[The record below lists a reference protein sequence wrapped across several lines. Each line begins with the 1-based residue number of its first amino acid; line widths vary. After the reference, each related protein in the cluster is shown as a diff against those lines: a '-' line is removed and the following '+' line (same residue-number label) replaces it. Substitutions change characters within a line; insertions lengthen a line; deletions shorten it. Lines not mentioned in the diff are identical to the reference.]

1 MDTFDLI
8 ARSRLALADELDRL
22 APEDWSHPSL
32 CAGWTVHVVAA
43 HLNIPWSVS
52 TPALITAVLRS
63 GGLDRGMHR
72 LSCTL
77 AERLD
82 PGQCVA
88 GLRDHASHRFTP
100 PGSGPEAPL
109 SDVLVHGNDMLYP
122 LGRMVEP
129 DHEAL
134 ITALGWLSA
143 GRARGFV
150 PRGRAEGLT
159 LRATD
164 LDQTFGSGDR
174 VASGPALALC
184 SVLTGRTSMIEELSG
199 PGVGVLASRLDRR

>member
-1 MDTFDLI
+1 VATFDSI

-22 APEDWSHPSL
+22 APEDWHHPSL
-32 CAGWTVHVVAA
+32 CAGWTIHMAAA
-43 HLNIPWSVS
+43 HLNMPWSVS
-52 TPALITAVLRS
+52 TPALMTAVLRS

-88 GLRDHASHRFTP
+88 GLRDHASNRFTT
-100 PGSGPEAPL
+100 PGLGPEAPL
-109 SDVLVHGNDMLYP
+109 SDVVVHGNDMLYP
-122 LGRMVEP
+122 LGRMVAP
-129 DHEAL
+129 DHETLA
-134 ITALGWLSA
+134 TALGWLST

-150 PRGRAEGLT
+150 PRGRVAGLT

-164 LDQTFGSGDR
+164 LDRTFGSGDR
-174 VASGPALALC
+174 VISGTALALC

-199 PGVGVLASRLDRR
+199 PGIDLLASRIGRH